1 MVTSRSLVP
10 DAPPAA
16 PARPEPPRR
25 RVPLW
30 RRTVSAVVGLALV
43 CAAVYVQT
51 HVLTTDQRREPL
63 TVSGGMHQE
72 LRTSHFSARLE
83 RVEFARSVRVK
94 KKYGTEDATPDEV
107 FLIAKVGLTAPRR
120 PLRLTAHL
128 VTADGLSFEPTD
140 RVDLSATLGDKD
152 IQPGWWRS
160 GFYFFDIPADK
171 VAGAR
176 VVVAEPATLFGTDFM
191 PETAMDL
198 GLDQA
203 KARQMID
210 AAKDVY
216 EVSG

>member
-1 MVTSRSLVP
+1 MGASRSLVP
-10 DAPPAA
+10 DAPPTA

-51 HVLTTDQRREPL
+51 YVLTVDQRRAPL

-94 KKYGTEDATPDEV
+94 KQYGTEEATADQV
-107 FLIAKVGLTAPRR
+107 FLIAKVGLTSPRR
-120 PLRLTAHL
+120 PLRITAH
-128 VTADGLSFEPTD
+128 VITADGLRFEPTD
-140 RVDLSATLGDKD
+140 RVDAGATLGDKW
-152 IQPGWWRS
+152 IQPAWWRS
-160 GFYFFDIPADK
+160 GFYFFDLPVDK

-176 VVVAEPATLFGTDFM
+176 VVVAEPATLFGTDYM
-191 PETAMDL
+191 PEIALDP

-203 KARQMID
+203 KARQLTD